1 VSPPRI
7 NIRGASCS
15 GKSTLAAELAARL
28 RVRHIELDALHHGPN
43 WAQPTRDEFRT
54 RVQAAM
60 ASAPGGW
67 VIDGNYDSKLDTLV
81 TGAADTVVWLDPP
94 LPLLMG
100 RMFRRTLGRIRGNV
114 ELWNG
119 NHETWRNAVWSRDAL
134 VWWTFRSFF
143 RHRREWP
150 GRGYVR
156 LRTPRAARQ
165 WLEHALAVRQV
176 P

>member
-1 VSPPRI
+1 VSAPKI
-7 NIRGASCS
+7 NIRGCSCS
-15 GKSTLAAELAARL
+15 GKSTLASELAARL
-28 RVRHIELDALHHGPN
+28 NVSHIELDALHHGPN

-60 ASAPGGW
+60 AAVPGGW

-94 LPLLMG
+94 LALIMG
-100 RMFRRTLGRIRGNV
+100 RMFRRTFHRIHNNV

-119 NHETWRNAVWSRDAL
+119 NRETWRNAIASRDSL
-134 VWWTFRSFF
+134 LWWTWRSFF

-150 GRGYVR
+150 GRGYLR
-156 LRTPRAARQ
+156 LRTSRAARQ
-165 WLEHALAVRQV
+165 WLEHTLAARQV